1 MTKSPRFLSQ
11 VNHPVRA
18 TIQWCLTPNL
28 PLTKYLWSRLM
39 SCHER
44 HSQRLVALSFPIWFW
59 NIFSWLKYWA
69 NQKIYQMNKGVCDAF
84 LVLYWCQRD
93 CEFSKGVSIKIRLF
107 VESAYWPIYFQDVL
121 DKCILNTSLCD
132 VVFKWLL
139 QEVSY
144 RAQTVNFSVA
154 VIFLLNVWA
163 DWKAR
168 SSENML
174 ASWRVGDWT
183 PECCCKQSPEKNH
196 WGILKHC
203 SMSHLVACPKH
214 SASKINR
221 STDFSGSKVQKQR
234 ARWNWHHIAHSS
246 DGGWIYIW
254 SMFFLNLP
262 WISFLLM
269 KNISEVGG
277 GGKSCWQCRT
287 DGRSWKLQGQAQQEL
302 AAYIQKNLGKTW
314 PPPNIKKVTQKPAK
328 SHTPFDASATW
339 YQYSGVIFEKKIGKG
354 CFRWLHIVFTKLYL
368 SHLWQFLQSMY
379 AEV

>member
-1 MTKSPRFLSQ
+1 MHPCVMLFLNDYFRKL
-11 VNHPVRA
+11 VIGHKRP
-18 TIQWCLTPNL
+18 TFLWQWSSCTMSEQIGRQDHQEICLHL
-28 PLTKYLWSRLM
+28 
-39 SCHER
+39 E
-44 HSQRLVALSFPIWFW
+44 
-59 NIFSWLKYWA
+59 
-69 NQKIYQMNKGVCDAF
+69 
-84 LVLYWCQRD
+84 
-93 CEFSKGVSIKIRLF
+93 
-107 VESAYWPIYFQDVL
+107 
-121 DKCILNTSLCD
+121 
-132 VVFKWLL
+132 
-139 QEVSY
+139 
-144 RAQTVNFSVA
+144 
-154 VIFLLNVWA
+154 
-163 DWKAR
+163 
-168 SSENML
+168 
-174 ASWRVGDWT
+174 VGDWT

-234 ARWNWHHIAHSS
+234 ARWNWHHVAHSS

-254 SMFFLNLP
+254 SMFFFNLP

-368 SHLWQFLQSMY
+368 SHLWQFLH

>member
-144 RAQTVNFSVA
+144 RAQTANFSVA
-154 VIFLLNVWA
+154 VIFLLDVWA

-174 ASWRVGDWT
+174 ASWRAGDWT

-203 SMSHLVACPKH
+203 SMSHLIACPKH

-254 SMFFLNLP
+254 SMFFLIFLEYLFYWWKIYQRWGVVGKAVGNAGQMEGHENSKDRPSKSWQL
-262 WISFLLM
+262 SFRRTLERLGLHPTSKRWPKNQQNHTLLLM
-269 KNISEVGG
+269 LQPLDISTLGWSL
-277 GGKSCWQCRT
+277 KR
-287 DGRSWKLQGQAQQEL
+287 KLARVVL
-302 AAYIQKNLGKTW
+302 DDSI
-314 PPPNIKKVTQKPAK
+314 
-328 SHTPFDASATW
+328 
-339 YQYSGVIFEKKIGKG
+339 
-354 CFRWLHIVFTKLYL
+354 
-368 SHLWQFLQSMY
+368 
-379 AEV
+379 